1 MQCAITGLEAD
12 KGAAAAGGASHLQV
26 VGVLPDVDAKQRHE
40 ACRAEGVLV
49 GAGGD
54 GQLA

>member
-12 KGAAAAGGASHLQV
+12 RGAAAAGGATHLQV

-54 GQLA
+54 GKLA